1 MYRTYGT
8 QFVIDTPFLP
18 ICRPRRDFSLIVIL
32 RQNLLQ
38 KREIIYNGGNN
49 REMILDLLTIDFL
62 NLIIHNYAKTTI

>member
-1 MYRTYGT
+1 M
-8 QFVIDTPFLP
+8 VINQP
-18 ICRPRRDFSLIVIL
+18 
-32 RQNLLQ
+32 NLLQ